1 MCCPILTWLLASYV
15 NACCTINPASKCQ
28 MVRRCQSPE
37 HVHIFKTDH
46 SIVRYT
52 LLDATFGIPLKT
64 KPVVARSNKG
74 KLCIPLATE
83 ICYSEQM
90 KGVCYRAQHW
100 HRGFLNIKRGESS
113 ARRPPAELNPSE
125 TNREQE
131 GDEAHCLDLQNT
143 NDGEEEKESDL
154 EKNAA
159 VAWLLTVVIRA
170 SVVGLVIHEKRDRS
184 TSATTAMGREDPIT
198 SLSLSI
204 NHLPHRHASMR
215 YCEWTHAAPLLQ
227 RERIKKRL
235 WEEKEGIVKKKKL
248 EKEKKE
254 TDFPFL
260 DIVIH
265 KLYCPYY

>member
-28 MVRRCQSPE
+28 MVRHCQSLE

-74 KLCIPLATE
+74 KLCIPLATK
-83 ICYSEQM
+83 ICYSERM

-184 TSATTAMGREDPIT
+184 TSATTAMGGRTP
-198 SLSLSI
+198 SLLSLYQ
-204 NHLPHRHASMR
+204 PP
-215 YCEWTHAAPLLQ
+215 AAPPCLDALL
-227 RERIKKRL
+227 
-235 WEEKEGIVKKKKL
+235 
-248 EKEKKE
+248 
-254 TDFPFL
+254 
-260 DIVIH
+260 
-265 KLYCPYY
+265 